1 MRLQSGEDI
10 ICGIEKDEYEVTLI
24 DPFQIIF
31 KRTEAGTVM
40 VLLPWIPLE
49 LVEKNISKISH
60 SDILTYFDPKKT
72 VIEYYQKM
80 IDKMNIKKY
89 LDSDENLDNLKDAF
103 DDYGDDDFPED
114 QENISLEEIRETL
127 EKLKKGKLH

>member
-10 ICGIEKDEYEVTLI
+10 ICGIEKDVDEVTMI

-31 KRTEAGTVM
+31 KRSEAGTVM

-49 LVEKNISKISH
+49 LVEKNVSKINH
-60 SDILTYFDPKKT
+60 SDILTYFDPKET

-89 LDSDENLDNLKDAF
+89 LDSDENLDNLKNAF
-103 DDYGDDDFPED
+103 DEYDDEDFSEG

-127 EKLKKGKLH
+127 DRLKKGKLH